1 MIAILGLVCGALWG
15 AWLARRRRG
24 NILDMAQYAA
34 SFGIAL
40 GLLGLVVSV
49 AVLRMT

>member
-24 NILDMAQYAA
+24 NMLDKAQYTA
-34 SFGIAL
+34 SFGIAW
-40 GLLGLVVSV
+40 GLLGL